1 MSVCISLGHLVWVSG
16 NPSMTDKIECNIFIK
31 SYIGTIAVV
40 NFAKEFQLNELK
52 YWSLGLL
59 IFFWAEQVSQTYDAI
74 LTPPNSSTSFL
85 NLVTISIP
93 EIFCA

>member
-1 MSVCISLGHLVWVSG
+1 
-16 NPSMTDKIECNIFIK
+16 MTDKIECNIFTK

-59 IFFWAEQVSQTYDAI
+59 IFWGPNKFHKLMMQNPSI

-93 EIFCA
+93 ENFCA